1 MKSHAQILAGIA
13 LQKYRKN
20 TQQKFILSFIHVY
33 ILKTAVLNIASD
45 TREERKKHKKK
56 QGAHERTEVNTL
68 KKALIEICKGGGRVR
83 GGMKEC

>member
-1 MKSHAQILAGIA
+1 MKSHAQTLAGIA

-45 TREERKKHKKK
+45 MREERKE
-56 QGAHERTEVNTL
+56 A
-68 KKALIEICKGGGRVR
+68 
-83 GGMKEC
+83 